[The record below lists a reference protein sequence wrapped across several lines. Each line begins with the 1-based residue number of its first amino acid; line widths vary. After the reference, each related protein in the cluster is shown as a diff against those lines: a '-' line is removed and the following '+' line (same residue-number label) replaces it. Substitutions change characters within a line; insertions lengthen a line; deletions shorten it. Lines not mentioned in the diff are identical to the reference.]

1 MDNGQLKM
9 VMSTITNGQIY
20 QYFHVYNIKKNVEL
34 VSNLHD
40 WTKNIFEMFLIQDP
54 SNWSNSILIVL
65 RIQKN

>member
-20 QYFHVYNIKKNVEL
+20 LYFHVYNIKKNVEL